1 MKRMLK
7 AWLLALAVL
16 VGVQAESR
24 SVDLAGG
31 APSCGG
37 ARPHLSRRGTFGR
50 IHVQGGRKHIPDD
63 AEVCIERKHPDDVKD
78 KIRHGWS
85 KRKGS
90 GKSAASPKD
99 IPARGSDTP
108 VASPNVLA
116 SYDIS
121 IRHGGKKWQPAAG
134 DPVRVTV
141 ELEEP
146 VPVTDASSLGV
157 VHLADDGTVENL
169 PASRYGFTYNAAKT
183 AVTAFWFKATGFS
196 VYAITETEG
205 GDLLVPRRY
214 YHFYG
219 RSTVVTNGAAVSNEA
234 YPYEYHDR
242 SNDVVNVQIVKDG
255 DLLVEPPVPP
265 NHVSSDHVSVFK
277 GWYVIG
283 SATRAADAEETKLD
297 DATSPFSFTWPQG
310 ITDNRLVFTNVI
322 SVTESADADYWVV
335 PLYEN
340 ARFLLFYENFDEQTG
355 TTGTSVVG
363 RKLVALN
370 DDSEG
375 AEHVLVSD
383 VSAPLRNSMD
393 EYFSGWRYKGVD
405 NEMHDL
411 LSYTSLG
418 ARTNAYLD
426 VDNALFEANGG
437 GDTIPLYPIYVS
449 AHFLNFDT
457 AAKGS
462 GAGYVPSIFVRRN
475 SEITQLETCSR
486 DGYSF
491 AGWYTG
497 TMREGTL
504 IYGEQVTDADGN
516 LLKGL
521 HITDTNNVEYITTD
535 ATTGR
540 LTNLGKDTTI
550 YARWTTTAKT
560 TYRVVI
566 WQQKIT
572 DKKDAPVES
581 NTYDYVEYYVSG
593 QVDPN
598 TAITSSHVTSFT
610 GTDSHGITVTRQNLT
625 TRSYPGFHYSTYASK
640 DVEIAPE
647 GTTVINVYYDRN
659 VITFTFMNNG
669 GTSTLYTMTGLYGQ
683 TLASCDYTWPT
694 DYWWYSSRNSSG
706 TRTTF
711 LAEFLPAV
719 KTTTS
724 ETFYGSSPSSS
735 GSQIYFYKQSLE
747 DANEWILA
755 NTAVL
760 SGSGSFNIS
769 DKYTGFTAY
778 QYSNNGTSWNNV
790 GTYNE
795 STGYYGNSVSTSSGL
810 RIRFS
815 RNQYTLTYFD
825 GDNLVATSDPIYY
838 EASLTNCNLSVTNVN
853 WGARDTEH
861 YTFDGW
867 YEDASLTVPFDFNG
881 TMSAA
886 DKAIYAKWSPVK
898 YRVIIDPNGG
908 QLQSGD
914 STWFYL
920 DYNEKILE
928 YFPSRDYKLDMLEGT
943 FGYSIAPYDP
953 VKDKYS
959 PLYDPT
965 ANRADRHAYYTDD
978 VNDITDGQDPRY
990 DGDKRYTYAPGAYV
1004 LMGWFEVDENDN
1016 EADEPFNFSKP
1027 VNKPITLRAV
1037 WRRAGVYKLRY
1048 ESVDPDGVLAENVV
1062 NDPAPGLAFEGYAD
1076 SGDTTVLE
1084 APSNYDTSK
1093 WIFEGW
1099 QVVDKLNGSIPLS
1112 DIVSPG
1118 DPYIV
1123 SALHADRNNI
1133 IHFRAV
1139 YTLKGDGSSKHV
1151 PQVVDLVLD
1160 SNANAGLDSG
1170 NPVATVANRIGTYTD
1185 GTVGSLSGLNQGV
1198 WFTGQMDNFSVA
1210 LTNYATAFANNYGY
1224 FLLGWD
1230 TRRNC
1235 TDLIPQFAA
1244 NAVIGTDKANQS
1256 GNVLYAVWEPQVM
1269 IEFTNATGV
1278 ALHDI
1283 TLEVPA
1289 WASGELFRVNTVT
1302 GAYGREAFT
1311 NFVNGV
1317 GTFDLGVDEVLRLV
1331 LPDSAD
1337 MAFSVS
1343 GVSDLE
1349 PGNKLTVTRKAADAS
1364 ADDVAEAYG
1373 EETYL
1378 VSGTMKVSERPVKI
1392 IFAKD
1397 TYPTTTSVSVRYFIH
1412 KSNGTT
1418 DEITPPNSSWQT
1430 APATTL
1436 TVTAAPIDLAA
1447 ALSQN
1452 SLPVHDLLTSTVME
1466 RYGHTTIGIGAADG
1480 AFNEFQALTQGDASG
1495 GSYIRFARACVE
1507 WSRHGTGWKGYDDAA
1522 VYVVFYEPIPVQV
1535 TVAKSVVG
1543 LEADKTQ
1550 EFDFSLQL
1558 VEHSTSFVY
1567 RVTKQWQQ
1575 RGTRNV
1581 SWISGY
1587 TYTWNYD
1594 PELQSA
1600 STNFVSSSIDQ
1611 DKWSDRTLDGFSL
1624 TADGQ
1629 KNVTFYY
1636 HNEVEEDQY
1645 ETGGS
1650 VTSSSGRYYT
1660 NWTETVTYTV
1670 TYRYETLTVTESP
1683 HDSFVL
1689 TGIAHDQSGVP
1700 NVGERKYTVSSLQP
1714 SNAVLRLS
1722 RTQSVAL
1729 HACQN
1734 PDVVTFTNTHNTGVV
1749 TVNKTV
1755 VNAQEGDEDDMF
1767 QFRVELGEK
1776 ISEGFDV
1783 GGATLSA
1790 DGKNLSFSL
1799 AAGGTQT
1806 LNLPLGISYTVTEG
1820 ANSKYNATSA
1830 NASGTVNT
1838 SGSAVTF
1845 TNTRKPELA
1854 ITVNP
1859 KTVYYNAT
1867 EQTGYEITNVTGTGG
1882 DVSADDYTVIGLQN
1896 GDVLT
1901 VVGYL
1906 ASRGTEAGEYDGDF
1920 ANAIVTVTRGSDD
1933 VTTEYHLGT
1942 QTPGTLTINKT
1953 PILVTV
1959 TATSKEVSY
1968 NGEEQEYDGE
1978 YEYTIKN
1985 TLTQETVS
1993 DSSITV
1999 AVGPDYRLA
2008 RGTNA
2013 GTYPMHFDSAGA
2025 VTVNASASYEVSI
2038 AVVNGNLVITR
2049 VPATVTADDKSKW
2062 PGTADPELTAT
2073 VTGLFGEDTVSY
2085 SLARASGDTQGTY
2098 VITATGDAEQ
2108 GNYTVSYVNGTFTIK
2123 GLSLVQRKNDE
2134 ELAVQVAVSEAL
2146 LTKLFNTTDIAPNEA
2161 NATLNAFDP
2170 NGLRRWENLVTGT
2183 PFSQLLLNTATGNSA
2198 TIAATMVAGPD
2209 NTVKTDLG
2217 YTILRE
2223 LRKKGDGEA
2232 WDTVAGPLEAG
2243 NPSFNIELADG
2254 EGKST
2259 GASGLYRVVTL
2270 IVPNHMTSI
2279 TNEIPSTNI
2288 IGVLE
2293 VKSPFA
2299 NTIVAVPWKGLASN
2313 PSLAESITASNFVS
2327 TVNLSDGDSVLAL
2340 KNGTT
2345 YEMWALNKGKWESA
2359 TTVST
2364 ASDANYSVVT
2374 EAEAA
2379 DKKTFSRGNA
2389 VWVTRKNPTDASGNT
2404 NSFFL
2409 VGQYDPNGVTIEI
2422 AGGAAKAPACTQ
2434 IAIPDYTG
2442 SVRINDIDW
2451 GGNPISTDLITI
2463 PNGETTIILRWV
2475 NGSWGQY
2482 KQVYNEA
2489 LGRNRNTFVTYTD
2502 PIPVGTGFWYSRR
2515 AGAFSI
2521 TWQPSEVVK

>member
-1 MKRMLK
+1 MKRVLQM
-7 AWLLALAVL
+7 WLLALAVL
-16 VGVQAESR
+16 VGVSADARHAAQGGSPQSHGEMSSR
-24 SVDLAGG
+24 
-31 APSCGG
+31 
-37 ARPHLSRRGTFGR
+37 LSRRGSFGR
-50 IHVQGGRKHIPDD
+50 INIQGGKKRFPEG
-63 AEVCIERKHPDDVKD
+63 AEVSIERKRPDDVKHR
-78 KIRHGWS
+78 IAAGWS
-85 KRKGS
+85 KHEGS
-90 GKSAASPKD
+90 CKSAASPKNF
-99 IPARGSDTP
+99 PTRGSDTP

-121 IRHGGKKWQPAAG
+121 IRHGGQKWQPAAG

-141 ELEEP
+141 ELDEP

-196 VYAITETEG
+196 VYAIIETEG
-205 GDLLVPRRY
+205 GDLLEPRRF

-219 RSTVVTNGAAVSNEA
+219 RSTVVTNGTDVSNEA
-234 YPYEYHDR
+234 LPYQYHDR
-242 SNDVVNVQIVKDG
+242 SNDVVNVQIVKTG

-265 NHVSSDHVSVFK
+265 NHVSGEHISVFK

-283 SATRAADAEETKLD
+283 STPRAADAEEVKLD
-297 DATSPFSFTWPQG
+297 STTETFSFTWPQG
-310 ITDNRLVFTNVI
+310 VTDNRLVFTNVI
-322 SVTESADADYWVV
+322 SVTESADTDYWVM

-340 ARFLLFYENFDEQTG
+340 ARFLLFYENFDEDSG

-426 VDNALFEANGG
+426 VDNALFEANGD

-497 TMREGTL
+497 TMRDGTL

-572 DKKDAPVES
+572 DQKDAPVES

-593 QVDPN
+593 LVDPN
-598 TAITSSHVTSFT
+598 TAITSSHVKSFT
-610 GTDSHGITVTRQNLT
+610 GTDSHGTSVTRQDLT
-625 TRSYPGFHYSTYASK
+625 TRSYPGFHYRAYASK

-659 VITFTFMNNG
+659 VITFTFMNSG

-683 TLASCDYTWPT
+683 TLASCNYAWPT
-694 DYWWYSSRNSSG
+694 DYWWYSSRNGSG

-747 DANEWILA
+747 DANEWNLA

-838 EASLTNCNLSVTNVN
+838 EAPLTNCNLSVTNVN

-1198 WFTGQMDNFSVA
+1198 WFAGQMDNFSVA

-1244 NAVIGTDKANQS
+1244 DATIGTDKANQS

-1283 TLEVPA
+1283 RLEVPA
-1289 WASGELFRVNTVT
+1289 WASGELFRVNAVT

-1311 NFVNGV
+1311 NFVDGV
-1317 GTFDLGVDEVLRLV
+1317 GTFDLEVDEVLRLV
-1331 LPDSAD
+1331 LPDSNE
-1337 MAFSVS
+1337 MGFLVS

-1349 PGNKLTVTRKAADAS
+1349 PGNKLTVTRKAADDA
-1364 ADDVAEAYG
+1364 ADDVVEVYG
-1373 EETYL
+1373 EESYL
-1378 VSGTMKVSERPVKI
+1378 VSGTMKVSETPVKVT
-1392 IFAKD
+1392 FTKD
-1397 TYPTTTSVSVRYFIH
+1397 TYDTETVVPVRYFLH
-1412 KSNGTT
+1412 KPNGTT
-1418 DEITPPNSSWQT
+1418 EEITTAGSSYWQVN
-1430 APATTL
+1430 PKTTL
-1436 TVTAAPIDLAA
+1436 NVYADALDLAA
-1447 ALSQN
+1447 ELSENGTAVHELLKSTIQN
-1452 SLPVHDLLTSTVME
+1452 K
-1466 RYGHTTIGIGAADG
+1466 YGHTTIGVGKPEPD
-1480 AFNEFQALTQGDASG
+1480 AFSEYQSLTQGDAVG
-1495 GSYIRFARACVE
+1495 GSYVRFARAVLE
-1507 WSRHGTGWKGYDDAA
+1507 WSRYGTIWKAYEGAA
-1522 VYVVFYEPIPVQV
+1522 IYVVFYERIPVQF
-1535 TVAKSVVG
+1535 TVEKSVVG
-1543 LEADKTQ
+1543 LESDKIEKFT
-1550 EFDFSLQL
+1550 FIPQL
-1558 VEHSTSFVY
+1558 VEHSLSVVYTARTQYRQRCTRSGGIGNRKYTPTGEPEVNGQTTTNLVNTSAAVDM
-1567 RVTKQWQQ
+1567 
-1575 RGTRNV
+1575 N
-1581 SWISGY
+1581 
-1587 TYTWNYD
+1587 
-1594 PELQSA
+1594 
-1600 STNFVSSSIDQ
+1600 
-1611 DKWSDRTLDGFSL
+1611 KWADRTLGDFELADAEQQTL
-1624 TADGQ
+1624 TLYFHQELDQGQ
-1629 KNVTFYY
+1629 QLTPGRQ
-1636 HNEVEEDQY
+1636 E
-1645 ETGGS
+1645 
-1650 VTSSSGRYYT
+1650 TSSPYYT
-1660 NWTETVTYTV
+1660 NWTEVVTYTN
-1670 TYRYETLTVTESP
+1670 TYRYETLTVHEEPSAN
-1683 HDSFVL
+1683 FEL
-1689 TGIAHDQSGVP
+1689 AGI
-1700 NVGERKYTVSSLQP
+1700 VGENSGTVNLSERGYYEISSWKTVSG
-1714 SNAVLRLS
+1714 
-1722 RTQSVAL
+1722 SVYAPYV
-1729 HACQN
+1729 CQ
-1734 PDVVTFTNTHNTGVV
+1734 DTETVTFTNTHNTGVV

-1755 VNAQEGDEDDMF
+1755 VNAQEGDQDDTF

-1776 ISEGFDV
+1776 ISEGFDI

-1830 NASGTVNT
+1830 NASGTVTT

-1867 EQTGYEITNVTGTGG
+1867 EQTGYEITSVTGTGG
-1882 DVSADDYTVIGLQN
+1882 EVSAEDYTVIGLQN

-1920 ANAIVTVTRGSDD
+1920 ANAIMTVTRGSDD
-1933 VTTEYHLGT
+1933 VTMEYHLGT
-1942 QTPGTLTINKT
+1942 QTPGKLTINKT

-1959 TATSKEVSY
+1959 TATSKEMSY
-1968 NGEEQEYDGE
+1968 NGEEQEYDGA

-1985 TLTQETVS
+1985 TLTQETVT
-1993 DSSITV
+1993 DSGITV

-2008 RGTNA
+2008 RGKDV

-2049 VPATVTADDKSKW
+2049 VPAVVTADDKSKW

-2085 SLARASGDTQGTY
+2085 SLSRASGDTQGTY
-2098 VITATGDAEQ
+2098 VITATGEAVQ

-2134 ELAVQVAVSEAL
+2134 ELAVQVAVSDAL

-2198 TIAATMVAGPD
+2198 TITAKMVADPD
-2209 NTVKTDLG
+2209 NAVKTDLG

-2223 LRKKGDGEA
+2223 LRKKGEGEA
-2232 WDTVAGPLEAG
+2232 WSTVAGPLETG

-2270 IVPNHMTSI
+2270 IVPNQNLAI

-2293 VKSPFA
+2293 VNSAFT
-2299 NTIVAVPWKGLASN
+2299 NTITAVPWRRLASD
-2313 PSLAESITASNFVS
+2313 PQYASDVCMSNYVS
-2327 TVNLSDGDSVLAL
+2327 TVNLTPGDSVYML
-2340 KNGTT
+2340 KDNTA
-2345 YEMWALNKGKWESA
+2345 YEMWTLLSDGKWGGV
-2359 TTVST
+2359 TTVGT
-2364 ASDANYSVVT
+2364 LPEDANYQFVSVAT
-2374 EAEAA
+2374 DA
-2379 DKKTFSRGNA
+2379 DKKTFPRGNA
-2389 VWVTRKNPTDASGNT
+2389 VWVARQNPLANGSPKPY
-2404 NSFFL
+2404 FL
-2409 VGQYDPNGVTIEI
+2409 VGQYESAAVDIAI
-2422 AGGAAKAPACTQ
+2422 AGGAAKAPAYTQ
-2434 IAIPDYTG
+2434 VAIPDYHAF
-2442 SVRINDIDW
+2442 RINDLDW
-2451 GGNPISTDLITI
+2451 GSNPGSKDMITI
-2463 PNGETTIILRWV
+2463 PNGATTIVLYWV
-2475 NGSWGQY
+2475 NGSWGSYLPVWDAKVQ
-2482 KQVYNEA
+2482 
-2489 LGRNRNTFVTYTD
+2489 RTRNTFVPYTD
-2502 PIPVGTGFWYSRR
+2502 LIPAGTGFWYTRR
-2515 AGAFSI
+2515 AGAF
-2521 TWQPSEVVK
+2521 TLKWQPAKTIE